1 MAVVVTVTVELVVA
15 ALASLAAKRRTYPR
29 TRDLGFSGL
38 DRAVTYLTNN
48 QRHMPYGTALADG
61 GPIAAG
67 LLEGACR
74 VIEDRFGITGARW
87 SPDGAEDIRDGPT
100 SIPGLGLTTA
110 PRPPGMIRESPHR
123 SQGSTMTEKQP

>member
-29 TRDLGFSGL
+29 TRDRDFSDL
-38 DRAVTYLTNN
+38 DRAVTSLTNN
-48 QRHMPYGTALADG
+48 HQHMPYDKALANG
-61 GPIAAG
+61 GSIATG
-67 LLEGACR
+67 LPAGACRR

-87 SPDGAEDIRDGPT
+87 SPDGAEDIRHDPT

-110 PRPPGMIRESPHR
+110 PRPPGTIRITPPFPGKH
-123 SQGSTMTEKQP
+123 P